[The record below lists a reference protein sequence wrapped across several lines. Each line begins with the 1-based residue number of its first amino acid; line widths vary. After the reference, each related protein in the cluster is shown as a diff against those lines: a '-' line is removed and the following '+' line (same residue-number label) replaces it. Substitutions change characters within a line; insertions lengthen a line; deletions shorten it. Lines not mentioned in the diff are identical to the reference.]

1 MNALFS
7 TLSQQTMRSIEDHL
21 SNNEVSTDEELVD
34 LFIEE
39 LELTLDQAEAAVQLR
54 DQYRMQIFLE
64 GHGPLHQQEA
74 VVFDPVT
81 KTFN

>member
-7 TLSQQTMRSIEDHL
+7 NLTAQTLANIEDQL

-39 LELTLDQAEAAVQLR
+39 FGLTLDQAEAAIHLR
-54 DQYRMQIFLE
+54 DQYRIQVFLE
-64 GHGPLHQQEA
+64 GHGPLHQQDSVA
-74 VVFDPVT
+74 FDPVT

>member
-1 MNALFS
+1 MNAIFS
-7 TLSQQTMRSIEDHL
+7 NLSKQILANIEDQL

-39 LELTLDQAEAAVQLR
+39 LELTLDQAEAAIRLR
-54 DQYRMQIFLE
+54 DQYRIQIFLE
-64 GHGPLHQQEA
+64 GHGPLHRQDS

-81 KTFN
+81 TTFN

>member
-7 TLSQQTMRSIEDHL
+7 NLTAQSLANIEDQL

-39 LELTLDQAEAAVQLR
+39 FGLTLDQAGAAVRLR
-54 DQYRMQIFLE
+54 DQYRLQIFLE
-64 GHGPLHQQEA
+64 GNGPLHQQDS

>member
-7 TLSQQTMRSIEDHL
+7 NLTTQALANIEDQL

-39 LELTLDQAEAAVQLR
+39 LGLTLDQAEAAIRLR
-54 DQYRMQIFLE
+54 DQYRLQIFLE
-64 GHGPLHQQEA
+64 GHGPLHQQDGPT
-74 VVFDPVT
+74 FDPDT

>member
-1 MNALFS
+1 MNATFS
-7 TLSQQTMRSIEDHL
+7 NLSHQTLSTIEDHL

-39 LELTLDQAEAAVQLR
+39 LELTLDQAEAAVRLR
-54 DQYRMQIFLE
+54 DQYRIQIFLA
-64 GHGPLHQQEA
+64 GHGPLHQKEV

>member
-1 MNALFS
+1 MNAIFS
-7 TLSQQTMRSIEDHL
+7 NLSKQTLANLEDQL

-39 LELTLDQAEAAVQLR
+39 FELTLDQAEAAIRLR

-64 GHGPLHQQEA
+64 GHGPLHRHDS

-81 KTFN
+81 ATFK

>member
-1 MNALFS
+1 MNTIFS
-7 TLSQQTMRSIEDHL
+7 NLSKQTLANIEDHL

-39 LELTLDQAEAAVQLR
+39 LELTLDQAEAAIRLR
-54 DQYRMQIFLE
+54 DKYRIQIFLK
-64 GHGPLHQQEA
+64 GHGPLHQQDSVA
-74 VVFDPVT
+74 FNPDT